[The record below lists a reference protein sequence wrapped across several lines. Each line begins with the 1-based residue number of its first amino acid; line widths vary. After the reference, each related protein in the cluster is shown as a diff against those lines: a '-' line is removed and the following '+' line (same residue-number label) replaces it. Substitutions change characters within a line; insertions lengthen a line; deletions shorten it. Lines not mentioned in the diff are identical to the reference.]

1 MTLLTCAAVRR
12 RLAAFHDREL
22 PIAELISVESH
33 VKDCPPCAREL
44 RDMQQLGE
52 ALRQAAAPAVA
63 EDWAGLAPGVVSR
76 MCAEAEE
83 SFRARTSRLFEDM
96 HFVWIGLASTAASL
110 LCAAIA
116 LGTVSSAATERHDS
130 LAGVFAVMAA
140 PSGSD
145 LNPARLDWRYRVP
158 SVPQNGVVQRTLE
171 DSVLTGTVSDMDS
184 MLALSAVVTRD
195 GSVADLSILTN
206 DHDGRRV
213 TSLLDAI
220 SQARL
225 QPAELAGSPVA
236 VNLVWLV
243 AQTTVKPIR
252 GRS

>member
-12 RLAAFHDREL
+12 RLAAFYDREL
-22 PIAELISVESH
+22 PIADLIAIESH
-33 VKDCPPCAREL
+33 INDCPPCGREL
-44 RDMQQLGE
+44 RELEDVGD
-52 ALRQAAAPAVA
+52 ALRLAAAPGPA
-63 EDWAGLAPGVVSR
+63 EDWTGLAPGVLSR
-76 MCAEAEE
+76 MSVENED
-83 SFRARTSRLFEDM
+83 SWRARVGRLLEDL

-116 LGTVSSAATERHDS
+116 LGTVASASTERHDS
-130 LAGVFAVMAA
+130 LAGIFAVMAA

-158 SVPQNGVVQRTLE
+158 SVPQDGVVQRTLE
-171 DSVLTGTVSDMDS
+171 SNILADSVSDVDT

-195 GSVADLSILTN
+195 GSVSDLLVLRNNSDGQHLSSI
-206 DHDGRRV
+206 
-213 TSLLDAI
+213 LDAI
-220 SQARL
+220 SQARML
-225 QPAELAGSPVA
+225 PAELGGSPVA

-243 AQTTVKPIR
+243 AQTTVKPR

>member
-22 PIAELISVESH
+22 PIADLIAFEH
-33 VKDCPPCAREL
+33 HIKDCPPCAREL
-44 RDMQQLGE
+44 RELQAIGA
-52 ALRQAAAPAVA
+52 ALRLAAAPMPA
-63 EDWAGLAPGVVSR
+63 EDWAGLAPAVVGR
-76 MCAEAEE
+76 MSAENHE
-83 SFRARTSRLFEDM
+83 SWRARADRLMDDL
-96 HFVWIGLASTAASL
+96 HFVWIGLASTVASL

-116 LGTVSSAATERHDS
+116 LGTVASAGAERHDS

-158 SVPQNGVVQRTLE
+158 SVPQDGIVQHTLE
-171 DSVLTGTVSDMDS
+171 SSMLDETLPERDS
-184 MLALSAVVTRD
+184 MLTLSAVVTRE
-195 GSVADLSILTN
+195 GRVSDLSVLRN
-206 DHDGRRV
+206 DRDGQQV
-213 TSLLDAI
+213 TSLLDAL

-225 QPAELAGSPVA
+225 QPAELEGSPIA

-243 AQTTVKPIR
+243 AQTTVRPR
-252 GRS
+252 GRL

>member
-22 PIAELISVESH
+22 PIADLIAFESH
-33 VKDCPPCAREL
+33 INDCPPCAREL
-44 RDMQQLGE
+44 RELEEVGE
-52 ALRQAAAPAVA
+52 VLRLAAAPGPA
-63 EDWAGLAPGVVSR
+63 EDWAGLASGVLGR
-76 MCAEAEE
+76 MSAENEE
-83 SFRARTSRLFEDM
+83 SWRARGGRLLEDL

-116 LGTVSSAATERHDS
+116 LGTVASASTERHDS
-130 LAGVFAVMAA
+130 LAAVFAVMAA

-158 SVPQNGVVQRTLE
+158 SVPQDGVVQRTLE
-171 DSVLTGTVSDMDS
+171 NNVLTNSVSDMDT

-195 GSVADLSILTN
+195 GSVSDLSVLRN
-206 DHDGRRV
+206 
-213 TSLLDAI
+213 TSDRQVSSILDAI

-243 AQTTVKPIR
+243 AQTTVKPR

>member
-22 PIAELISVESH
+22 PIADLIAFESH
-33 VKDCPPCAREL
+33 INDCPPCAREL
-44 RDMQQLGE
+44 RELEEVGE
-52 ALRQAAAPAVA
+52 ALRFAAAPGPA
-63 EDWAGLAPGVVSR
+63 EDWAGLAPGVLGR
-76 MCAEAEE
+76 MSAENDE
-83 SFRARTSRLFEDM
+83 SWRARGGRLLEDL

-116 LGTVSSAATERHDS
+116 LGTVASASTERHDS
-130 LAGVFAVMAA
+130 LAAVFAVMAA

-158 SVPQNGVVQRTLE
+158 SVPQDGVVQRTLE
-171 DSVLTGTVSDMDS
+171 HSVLTDSVSDMDT

-195 GSVADLSILTN
+195 GSVSDLSVLRNTS
-206 DHDGRRV
+206 DRKV
-213 TSLLDAI
+213 TSILDAI

-243 AQTTVKPIR
+243 AQTTVKPR